1 MGEIYIGDG
10 TICRPEIDVSTY
22 GGTANAVDVGT
33 MTSKDA
39 LKCGIASVYG
49 WSICIDVEVVGE
61 ILLAGLN
68 DLIVTAEG
76 RMELERLDRDTTA
89 DIIRVAL
96 SRFVDFT
103 DNVVKIESFDVCALI
118 YCATDC
124 VEAEVG
130 VVD

>member
-1 MGEIYIGDG
+1 
-10 TICRPEIDVSTY
+10 
-22 GGTANAVDVGT
+22 

-39 LKCGIASVYG
+39 LKCGIACAYG
-49 WSICIDVEVVGE
+49 WGICICIDVEVVGE
-61 ILLAGLN
+61 ILLAGMN

-103 DNVVKIESFDVCALI
+103 DNVVK
-118 YCATDC
+118 
-124 VEAEVG
+124 
-130 VVD
+130 